1 MVEELRVARKP
12 KSKFAFKRTAVAGPD
27 TSQRPSIVA
36 GQATDKELPQGLLLS
51 SNKTNHASLSHYSYS
66 YISIADLITSNNP
79 SDLTI
84 SNIDHCIIN
93 LATSQGLGDDVIQL
107 SAIHVEKLSDSVL
120 ILPMVNGSI
129 LLHGLTRCALAVGC
143 HQVGLTE

>member
-93 LATSQGLGDDVIQL
+93 LATSQGLGGDGIQL
-107 SAIHVEKLSDSVL
+107 STIHVQKL
-120 ILPMVNGSI
+120 
-129 LLHGLTRCALAVGC
+129 
-143 HQVGLTE
+143 